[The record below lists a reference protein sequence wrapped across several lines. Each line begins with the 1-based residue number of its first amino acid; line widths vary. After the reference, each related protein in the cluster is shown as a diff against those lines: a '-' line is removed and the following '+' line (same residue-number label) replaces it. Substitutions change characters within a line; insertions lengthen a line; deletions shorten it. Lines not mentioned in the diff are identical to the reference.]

1 MLLGNI
7 HHHAH
12 LLRGQHSAGGV
23 AGVGAHN
30 GPGML
35 VDLRLDFLAISVVIA
50 LLGLGG
56 DGMDGRTAGADHGV
70 IVGIEGLWDQDLVP
84 IVQDAVHGD
93 LQGLGAAVGNE
104 NILRCKMHIQL
115 GVVAADGLDEL
126 RHAGGRGI
134 LQHRLVEMLH
144 RVKIGLGR
152 LNVGLSD
159 VQMIDL
165 LACCLGRHRIGMELP
180 HRGQA
185 ALFHFR

>member
-1 MLLGNI
+1 
-7 HHHAH
+7 
-12 LLRGQHSAGGV
+12 
-23 AGVGAHN
+23 
-30 GPGML
+30 ML

-84 IVQDAVHGD
+84 IVQDAVYGD